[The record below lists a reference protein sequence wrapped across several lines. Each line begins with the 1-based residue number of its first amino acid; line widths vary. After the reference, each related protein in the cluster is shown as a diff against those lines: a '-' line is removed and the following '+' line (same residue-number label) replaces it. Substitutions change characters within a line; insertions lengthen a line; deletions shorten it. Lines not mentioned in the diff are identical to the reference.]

1 MESITP
7 EKLHTF
13 LEKLGHLYPGL
24 VKLYLLGGSA
34 LCLSG
39 NPRVTVDID
48 YCFDLESGDPLD
60 FECKV
65 KQLAIEM
72 KLALKLV
79 APAEIIPLPPDAYQR
94 RQFIGR
100 YSNLEAYLFDL
111 YSIALSKI
119 GRGFETDLDDVIF
132 MLREKMI
139 TMVELERLFNIILPI
154 TAQSTID
161 PKEFQMYF
169 AEIKRRAARD
179 K

>member
-13 LEKLGHLYPGL
+13 SRKLGQLYPGL

-39 NPRVTVDID
+39 NPRVTADID

-60 FECKV
+60 FESIV
-65 KQLAIEM
+65 NRLGIEM

-79 APAEIIPLPPDAYQR
+79 EPAAIIPLPPDAYQR
-94 RQFIGR
+94 RKFFGR
-100 YSNLEAYLFDL
+100 YGDLEVYIFDL

-132 MLREKMI
+132 MLRKKLI
-139 TMVELERLFNIILPI
+139 TLNELERLFNLTLPN
-154 TAQSTID
+154 TTRSAID

-169 AEIKRRAARD
+169 AEIKRRTTRG